1 MDYDNQLEHFSLRW
15 NNYNDNMKTGFH
27 DLLRREDFV
36 DVTIAAEGKL
46 IQAHKM
52 VLSICSPYFKNIF
65 KANPCQHP
73 VVFLKDV
80 THKELAGI
88 LQFMYLGEVSVQQ
101 EELGRFLKTAEAL
114 QIKGL
119 TSEDSENKVITQ
131 DEDENFQEQKE
142 QSKCNGTHKTKSKV
156 LSNDLPER
164 LEAKKM
170 KMNSTTND
178 VNRVNSQ
185 LPGME
190 LSKEGASNH
199 DDQESQTLVKNE
211 PPELDYYDIECDKI
225 SLQEDNSGFS
235 DYNVLDT
242 SSEVG
247 DDVNNSPGT
256 GNNSG
261 VGQDLNNI
269 QGNLEVYKPV
279 EGNQEIRFVV
289 SQRRRLCL
297 VFNDYLYIKDHV
309 GVAMPG
315 QPRTIYWRCKD
326 ITCKA
331 RCIQTD
337 FKFRLKRNTF
347 HQHQPNADRTYL
359 PIPLKQAYEM
369 MQLFN

>member
-119 TSEDSENKVITQ
+119 TSEDSDNKVITQ
-131 DEDENFQEQKE
+131 DDDNFQEQKE
-142 QSKCNGTHKTKSKV
+142 QSKCNGTYKNKSKI
-156 LSNDLPER
+156 LSNDLSER
-164 LEAKKM
+164 TESKKM
-170 KMNSTTND
+170 KISSTNE
-178 VNRVNSQ
+178 VNRVSSQ

-199 DDQESQTLVKNE
+199 DDHESQTLIKNE

-242 SSEVG
+242 SSEIG
-247 DDVNNSPGT
+247 DEVNSSPGI

-261 VGQDLNNI
+261 
-269 QGNLEVYKPV
+269 K
-279 EGNQEIRFVV
+279 
-289 SQRRRLCL
+289 
-297 VFNDYLYIKDHV
+297 
-309 GVAMPG
+309 
-315 QPRTIYWRCKD
+315 
-326 ITCKA
+326 
-331 RCIQTD
+331 
-337 FKFRLKRNTF
+337 
-347 HQHQPNADRTYL
+347 
-359 PIPLKQAYEM
+359 
-369 MQLFN
+369 

>member
-279 EGNQEIRFVV
+279 EGNQGSTISPVLTKN
-289 SQRRRLCL
+289 QGLCPICGRIL
-297 VFNDYLYIKDHV
+297 QHKKNLQTHIVDQHSGIFGCWPCKICHKVCRTWSALRVHMNRHHMKLGPGNGPLAFL
-309 GVAMPG
+309 GVTQQM
-315 QPRTIYWRCKD
+315 
-326 ITCKA
+326 
-331 RCIQTD
+331 
-337 FKFRLKRNTF
+337 
-347 HQHQPNADRTYL
+347 H
-359 PIPLKQAYEM
+359 
-369 MQLFN
+369 